1 MSVLTQAYRH
11 PTQAS
16 EVSLRLFEEPDGRF
30 LVTDSRSGTATVV
43 ATLGVFDRRED
54 ALDLL
59 KGRGQELG
67 RQRYELVA
75 S

>member
-1 MSVLTQAYRH
+1 MSAYTEEYRH

-16 EVSLRLFEEPDGRF
+16 QVRLSLFEEPDGHY
-30 LVTDSRSGTATVV
+30 LVTESRSGTATVF
-43 ATLGVFDRRED
+43 ATLGLFDRREE
-54 ALDLL
+54 ALARMQR
-59 KGRGQELG
+59 RGEELG